1 MLYDA
6 DIRDGVCDFLEEQ
19 YGKVRFFD
27 ELVIGRSRADIVMVT
42 MEGLTGVE
50 IKSDADSYAR
60 LSGQIKDYDR
70 FFDRNLVAVG
80 TKHAHHIREH
90 VPDHWGVITVEE
102 VDGEMDLYLLRQPG
116 RSSKVKLENQLGL
129 LWKSELS
136 SIGKANGLRRP
147 AGKNKRQYGRYLAE
161 TLPESLLRKS
171 ILRELFERDYTIFK

>member
-1 MLYDA
+1 
-6 DIRDGVCDFLEEQ
+6 
-19 YGKVRFFD
+19 
-27 ELVIGRSRADIVMVT
+27 
-42 MEGLTGVE
+42 
-50 IKSDADSYAR
+50 
-60 LSGQIKDYDR
+60 
-70 FFDRNLVAVG
+70 
-80 TKHAHHIREH
+80 
-90 VPDHWGVITVEE
+90 
-102 VDGEMDLYLLRQPG
+102 MDLYLLRQPG